1 MAKENIAGL
10 VTELIRPTV
19 TSMGYTLWDVT
30 YAKEGADWHLEVTID
45 KPEGITIEDCEAV
58 HRAIDPL
65 LDEADPIED
74 AYHLDVS
81 SSGIERQLRTDA
93 HLLASIGEVCEAKLF
108 APLNGSRTLKGELAD
123 YHDGIIRLRT
133 PAGEVEV
140 ERSAVS
146 KIKTVYFD

>member
-30 YAKEGADWHLEVTID
+30 YAKEGADWHLEITID

-81 SSGIERQLRTDA
+81 SPGIERQLRTDA

-108 APLNGSRTLKGELAD
+108 APLDGSRTLKGELLD